1 VRVGSSGVAPGTP
14 AVTPFIY
21 SGRWWAWLVVLLPT
35 LVIALSRWNAGA
47 GLTVE
52 DYAQYLLHA
61 RALVE
66 GRPYGDT
73 GYIWTKYAPFVSPR
87 LMPPGEPLLLAAVF
101 LATGFSYAAAKVVTL
116 GSLLAFALVA
126 GRAVAAHEGRAA
138 GLMVTTMLGLAA
150 PVMAFS
156 TTANSDLT
164 YCAVVWSIILLAD
177 GPGAWSW
184 RRTAAIAVLGLY
196 SIAVRTVGVVLV
208 PAMLVVAIS
217 RRRELGWRGFVPP
230 ALCSAVGFVAVLAT
244 PESGGLSRAILRLL
258 QRGNLR
264 VLGNMRSYELSAFE
278 TLLYPFPFGLAND
291 LWHAAALV
299 LVVAGLVTWIRP
311 AANRLALSFGVVYLG
326 ALAMLPLASDRYLW
340 PLAPLILLGLWR
352 GLRIGAD
359 VLERRWSWWPRWAVA
374 AAVATIAVAGAIRL
388 SLLPPP
394 RSLAAVP
401 NVQRLFAEVRVEAAR
416 GPMRVAFFK
425 PRVLTL
431 ETGVPA
437 MSLFEAPPPVVLAE
451 LRRRCITHVVI
462 GSPGTRLAA
471 GRAFNRTV
479 AWRAQLFT
487 RVYTNEAFH
496 LYRFEGGPCADAD
509 VRTP

>member
-1 VRVGSSGVAPGTP
+1 MSQPGELIP
-14 AVTPFIY
+14 RRFA
-21 SGRWWAWLVVLLPT
+21 GAWWAWLLVLVPT
-35 LVIALSRWNAGA
+35 AALALMRWNAGA

-61 RALVE
+61 KALIE

-87 LMPPGEPLLLAAVF
+87 LMPPGVPLLLAAVF
-101 LATGFSYAAAKVVTL
+101 LVTGYSVTAAKCVML
-116 GSLLAFALVA
+116 LSLLTFALVA
-126 GRAVAAHEGRAA
+126 GRTVAEHDGREA
-138 GLMVTTMLGLAA
+138 GLLLTLMLGLAA
-150 PVMAFS
+150 PIMAFS
-156 TTANSDLT
+156 TTANSDLP
-164 YCAVVWSIILLAD
+164 YCAVLWSVILLVD
-177 GPGAWSW
+177 RPGAWSW
-184 RRTAAIAVLGLY
+184 RRTAAIAALGLF

-230 ALCSAVGFVAVLAT
+230 ALWCAAGLVAVLAT
-244 PESGGLSRAILRLL
+244 SESGGLSHAILRLL

-264 VLGNMRSYELSAFE
+264 VMGNLRSYELSAFE

-299 LVVAGLVTWIRP
+299 LVVVGLATWIRP

-352 GLRIGAD
+352 GLRICAG
-359 VLERRWSWWPRWAVA
+359 VLERRWSWWPHWAVPAAVA
-374 AAVATIAVAGAIRL
+374 AIAVAGAIRL
-388 SLLPPP
+388 AVLPPP
-394 RSLAAVP
+394 RSLAALP
-401 NVQRLFAEVRVEAAR
+401 NVQRLFAEVRADAAR
-416 GPMRVAFFK
+416 GPMRVAFYK

-437 MSLFEAPPPVVLAE
+437 MSLFEAPPPVIVAE
-451 LRRRCITHVVI
+451 LQRRCITHVVI

-471 GRAFNRTV
+471 GRAFNLTV

-496 LYRFEGGPCADAD
+496 LYRFEGGPCADPD
-509 VRTP
+509 IRTP